1 MFIVFLV
8 LDYTFKSRHI
18 RKLIAMKAS
27 EDKTPVLPR
36 SQDFKDEVYS
46 ALLQDLYNTYTCSL
60 RSMEDNFKEN
70 NEFMTAWVHEI
81 KTPITTSKLLIESS
95 DSENIE
101 SSTILSIKEELDKI
115 DEYVEKV
122 LYYSRSESFSKDYLI
137 SEVSVNNLVK
147 ESIKKHSII
156 FIRRHIKFVNN
167 IEEKFLI
174 DTDKKWLAFI
184 IDQLVSNSLKY
195 TGHNGS
201 IKLTSCEN
209 PKEKILKVEDTGT
222 GIKKEDMERLFG
234 KAFTGSNGREV
245 DAKATGL
252 GLYLSQKL
260 AKKLGHYITVESE
273 YGKGTCVCIHF
284 PKWDDYH
291 ITKM

>member
-8 LDYTFKSRHI
+8 LDYTFKNRHI
-18 RKLIAMKAS
+18 KKLLAMKAS
-27 EDKTPVLPR
+27 EDKTPVLPK

-46 ALLQDLYNTYTCSL
+46 VFLQDLYNAYTCSL
-60 RSMEDNFKEN
+60 RNMEDNFKEN
-70 NEFMTAWVHEI
+70 NEFMVAWVHEI

-101 SSTILSIKEELDKI
+101 GSTILSIKEELDKI

-201 IKLTSCEN
+201 IKLSSYED
-209 PKEKILKVEDTGT
+209 PKEKVLKVEDTGT

-245 DAKATGL
+245 DGKATGL

-284 PKWDDYH
+284 PKWEDYH